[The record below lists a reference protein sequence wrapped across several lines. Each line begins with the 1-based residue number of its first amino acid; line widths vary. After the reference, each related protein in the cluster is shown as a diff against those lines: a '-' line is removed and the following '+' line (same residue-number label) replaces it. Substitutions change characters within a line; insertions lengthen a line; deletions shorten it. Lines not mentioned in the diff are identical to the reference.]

1 LSKENGSKQD
11 GTIKNHHNLI
21 VPTAGNAVN
30 DKLKG
35 ASQQG
40 ADKPKN
46 EAPPAPYNTFTLISA
61 QDLQK
66 ADIPPIRFI
75 VAEILPQGLVLLTAP
90 SKYGKS
96 WFALD
101 LCLSVA
107 AGKSFLGF
115 RTEQCGVLYIALE
128 DSQRRLKARMH
139 AILRDTPA
147 PAGFDYTTTAP
158 TLDTGLESLLREYI
172 TNHPNTGLI
181 VVDVLQK
188 VRSDTPTSNA
198 YAADYADMTK
208 FKRIADEF
216 NIAVVILHHNRKMLD
231 ANDPF
236 NMISGT
242 MGLMGA
248 SDTAFVLHRE
258 KRKDE
263 ETTLSITGRD
273 VEMNAYKIKWDK
285 ETARQRMIGGVE
297 EVAAL
302 REEDVY
308 RADPLVITIKA
319 LMSENPSGFNMTASD
334 LRIRLFKYGGNMS
347 ENKLGVHLKEIVPN
361 LLKYDDILYKKG
373 RNRMHGFSY
382 DTQGENPFLNEIA
395 DCENLTLDM
404 IGDEAT
410 AEQDETV

>member
-1 LSKENGSKQD
+1 MPQNYNKTAEKLITQLSDDTAALDWKGKEADSKQ
-11 GTIKNHHNLI
+11 
-21 VPTAGNAVN
+21 
-30 DKLKG
+30 
-35 ASQQG
+35 
-40 ADKPKN
+40 KN
-46 EAPPAPYNTFTLISA
+46 EPQNNSFTLISA

-66 ADIPPIRFI
+66 ADLPPIRFI

-101 LCLSVA
+101 LCLSVS
-107 AGKSFLGF
+107 AGKPFLGF
-115 RTEQCGVLYIALE
+115 KTEQCGVLYIALE
-128 DSQRRLKARMH
+128 DSQRRLKARMN
-139 AILRDTPA
+139 AILKDTPA
-147 PAGFDYTTTAP
+147 PQGFDYTTTAP
-158 TLDTGLESLLREYI
+158 TLDTGLENLLCEYI
-172 TNHPNTGLI
+172 TKNPNTGLI

-188 VRSDTPTSNA
+188 VRSDAPTSNA

-208 FKRIADEF
+208 FKRIADGF
-216 NIAVVILHHNRKMLD
+216 NIAVLILHHNRKMVD
-231 ANDPF
+231 SNDPF

-248 SDTAFVLHRE
+248 SDTAYVLHRE

-302 REEDVY
+302 REEDTY
-308 RADPLVITIKA
+308 RTDPLVNTIKA
-319 LMSENPSGFNMTASD
+319 LLQDNPSGFQMTASD
-334 LRIRLFKYGGNMS
+334 LRIRLFKHGGNMT
-347 ENKLGVHLKEIVPN
+347 ENKLGVHLKEIIPN

-382 DTQGENPFLNEIA
+382 DTQDNPFINET
-395 DCENLTLDM
+395 CENITLDM
-404 IGDEAT
+404 LGKETAA
-410 AEQDETV
+410 AEQKSDTVCDG

>member
-1 LSKENGSKQD
+1 MPQGYNNTAEKLMSQINDDTAAIDYKGKSKLSDAKQ
-11 GTIKNHHNLI
+11 
-21 VPTAGNAVN
+21 
-30 DKLKG
+30 
-35 ASQQG
+35 
-40 ADKPKN
+40 KN
-46 EAPPAPYNTFTLISA
+46 EPPPQNSFTLISA

-66 ADIPPIRFI
+66 ADLPPIRFI
-75 VAEILPQGLVLLTAP
+75 VADILPQGLILLTAP

-101 LCLSVA
+101 LCLSVS

-128 DSQRRLKARMH
+128 DSQRRLKARMN
-139 AILRDTPA
+139 AILKDTPA
-147 PAGFDYTTTAP
+147 PQGFDYTTTAP
-158 TLDTGLESLLREYI
+158 TLDTGLEQLLRDYI
-172 TNHPNTGLI
+172 TANPNTGLI

-188 VRSDTPTSNA
+188 VRSDAPTSNA

-208 FKRIADEF
+208 FKRIADGF

-231 ANDPF
+231 TNDPF

-248 SDTAFVLHRE
+248 SDTAYVLHRE

-297 EVAAL
+297 EIAVQ
-302 REEDVY
+302 REEDEY
-308 RADPLVITIKA
+308 RTDPLVITIKA
-319 LMSENPSGFNMTASD
+319 LLAESPSGFQMTASE
-334 LRIRLFKYGGNMS
+334 LRIRLFKYGGSMS
-347 ENKLGVHLKEIVPN
+347 ENKLGIHLKEIIPK

-382 DTQGENPFLNEIA
+382 DTQGENPFLTETA

-404 IGDEAT
+404 VANENT
-410 AEQDETV
+410 AAAMPTASDTACDG

>member
-1 LSKENGSKQD
+1 MPQGYNNTAEKLMSQISEDTAAIDWKGKSKNEA
-11 GTIKNHHNLI
+11 T
-21 VPTAGNAVN
+21 T
-30 DKLKG
+30 
-35 ASQQG
+35 
-40 ADKPKN
+40 KPKN
-46 EAPPAPYNTFTLISA
+46 EAPPPQNSFTLISA

-66 ADIPPIRFI
+66 ADLPPIRFI

-115 RTEQCGVLYIALE
+115 KTEQCGVLYIALE
-128 DSQRRLKARMH
+128 DSQRRLKARMN
-139 AILRDTPA
+139 AILKDTPA
-147 PAGFDYTTTAP
+147 PQGFDYTTTAP
-158 TLDTGLESLLREYI
+158 TLDTGLEQLLRDYI
-172 TNHPNTGLI
+172 TANPNTGLI

-188 VRSDTPTSNA
+188 VHSDAPTSNA

-208 FKRIADEF
+208 FKRIADGF

-231 ANDPF
+231 TNDPF

-248 SDTAFVLHRE
+248 SDTAYVLHRE

-297 EVAAL
+297 EIAVQ
-302 REEDVY
+302 REEDEY
-308 RADPLVITIKA
+308 RTDPLVVTIKA
-319 LMSENPSGFNMTASD
+319 LLAESPSGFQMTASE
-334 LRIRLFKYGGNMS
+334 LRIRLFKYGGSMS
-347 ENKLGVHLKEIVPN
+347 ENKLGIHLKEIVPN
-361 LLKYDDILYKKG
+361 LLKHDDILYKKG

-382 DTQGENPFLNEIA
+382 DTQGENPFLTETA
-395 DCENLTLDM
+395 DCENLTLNVLA
-404 IGDEAT
+404 DEETTT
-410 AEQDETV
+410 AEPQADTVCDG